1 MGRPAGQPRCLH
13 RLHASRLRPALAR
26 GGPGSDRGEL
36 CVLPR
41 GFLHSF
47 VKLSRSPSGRRGA
60 RPAAG
65 RGALAF
71 LWGRLS
77 PLSPRVRKTRTRRS
91 AWGAE
96 TGQARDRKHGLLGSA
111 RCCFVCTSHP
121 RPGLALGRT
130 LHEFCLGRGGA
141 VPGCARALQGAACLQ
156 PRVSCGLPSPDTGGE
171 VAWSNPVSA
180 PVPRPGSQA
189 AREHLGVSL
198 ATCRPRR
205 VPAGPVL
212 FWEAGGREMRHL
224 PDCGVSQGCWPG
236 RRFGG
241 RDLAS
246 DFQTGLG
253 ARLLCGSPV
262 GSLCGSGGRYPG
274 RASAHTPGLFCGRF
288 PPVAL
293 LRG

>member
-47 VKLSRSPSGRRGA
+47 VKLSQSPSGRRGA

-130 LHEFCLGRGGA
+130 LHEFCLGGGGA

-156 PRVSCGLPSPDTGGE
+156 PRVSCGLCPSLVPTQVVKWLGQTQCLRLSPDPGARPAESIWVCLWRPAALVVCPPGLCSSLKQGGGKCATSQTVGFHK
-171 VAWSNPVSA
+171 VAGRGGGLGGATWRLTS
-180 PVPRPGSQA
+180 RPGWEPACSVVPPWGRFA
-189 AREHLGVSL
+189 GVE
-198 ATCRPRR
+198 ADTR
-205 VPAGPVL
+205 AGPPRTRQACSV
-212 FWEAGGREMRHL
+212 
-224 PDCGVSQGCWPG
+224 
-236 RRFGG
+236 
-241 RDLAS
+241 
-246 DFQTGLG
+246 
-253 ARLLCGSPV
+253 V
-262 GSLCGSGGRYPG
+262 GSLQWLC
-274 RASAHTPGLFCGRF
+274 
-288 PPVAL
+288 
-293 LRG
+293 